1 MENKPLWTIAGVLEW
16 TKQYFANKGIENPRL
31 DAEILLCAVL
41 KCERI
46 NLYVRFDQPL
56 EDEELALYRGYVR
69 AAPIRS
75 RWRISWARRLL

>member
-1 MENKPLWTIAGVLEW
+1 MENKPLWTITRVLEW

-46 NLYVRFDQPL
+46 TLYITALRLSRILLPSVRL
-56 EDEELALYRGYVR
+56 R
-69 AAPIRS
+69 A
-75 RWRISWARRLL
+75 

>member
-1 MENKPLWTIAGVLEW
+1 MDDCRGFGMDKAVFT
-16 TKQYFANKGIENPRL
+16 NKGIENPRL

-56 EDEELALYRGYVR
+56 EDEELALYRGYVAR
-69 AAPIRS
+69 PRQSGAAGVYPGQEGFYE
-75 RWRISWARRLL
+75 AQL